1 MENMLSVWRNKT
13 LREHFASVCAKRSQ
27 NEGESDWDFLVRWR
41 KWNKNTIYEMED
53 EIETHK
59 TEMKESPQS

>member
-1 MENMLSVWRNKT
+1 MFGEIKHCENI
-13 LREHFASVCAKRSQ
+13 LRQVCAKRSQ